1 MSLSRS
7 ELREKAMIIL
17 YQIEIMKKSDIVY
30 DVENII
36 KENIEIDNEFVKT
49 LVFGVVTSYEDLD
62 NMANKYLKDW
72 SIDRLDING
81 SAILRMSIY
90 EYLYMDTPEVVVINE
105 AIELAKKYCDDKVK
119 NIINAVLD
127 KVINNESRV

>member
-7 ELREKAMIIL
+7 ELREKTMIIL
-17 YQIEIMKKSDIVY
+17 YQIEIMKKSNIVY

>member
-7 ELREKAMIIL
+7 ELREKTMIIL